1 VEYRTLGRTGIEVTD
16 IGLGTWGIGGVSY
29 KSGEPTGWT
38 GSDMKKSMET
48 IQKAWDLGVRLYDT
62 ADMYGRGKS

>member
-1 VEYRTLGRTGIEVTD
+1 MEYRTLGRTGIKVTD

-29 KSGEPTGWT
+29 RSGQPTGWT
-38 GSDMKKSMET
+38 GGDMQKSMET